1 MPLKIK
7 LSTIND
13 ENVVLELLGLLTIS
27 KDQFYVDLWHFY
39 WKMQALWIGLSNF
52 GMWRQNAQSILSWK
66 DSTQLG

>member
-1 MPLKIK
+1 
-7 LSTIND
+7 
-13 ENVVLELLGLLTIS
+13 LLGLLTIS